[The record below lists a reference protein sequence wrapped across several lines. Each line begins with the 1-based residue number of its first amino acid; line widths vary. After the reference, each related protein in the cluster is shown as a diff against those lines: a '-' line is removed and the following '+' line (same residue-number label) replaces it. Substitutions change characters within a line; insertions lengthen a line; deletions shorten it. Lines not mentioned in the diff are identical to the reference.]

1 MRFNAMLRKF
11 ATRFALGLTLSG
23 VISVTLC
30 LAQTQAPAPAASEE
44 IRVEKI
50 ELLDLQTDRIGF
62 AVTPSII
69 PTQQVQV
76 RMITFYGMRIN
87 GIPVFVPPVSEELD
101 LHPGVRA
108 SLRRPMQFT
117 IYFRDLS
124 TLQPL
129 IDLVKGGRIK
139 IEGNAL
145 VEAKLDLLPSL
156 LLRKKTAHA
165 PLRIDA
171 DLPLDVPGG
180 SLVREQTLKALSV
193 AETGR
198 SILSKSLLYLLGTD
212 ETQKR
217 LQDRFGKSVLLA
229 VARYEMTDSN
239 HNRYPVEKMGVAF
252 RATDRQIVTTGEMA
266 EPWRFDSV
274 IALKL
279 KRGELTMVKDSYDLL
294 LWPSGTTYTRLNG
307 PPIEGNAM
315 SLKKHDFRILPG
327 TFETEKMVAT
337 ENGARAT
344 LVNTAPRA
352 SASNL
357 AILEFPA
364 DPKTGPPIVPVDGK
378 PDPAGYPAIVAF
390 RFSAGPYTQAVEPE
404 IVRLSARVADGR
416 LVFDDPIDS
425 SALGSPVLSD
435 NGLVGI
441 LQDET
446 SAISYSAAAA
456 RLKLT
461 ASPK

>member
-1 MRFNAMLRKF
+1 MFKKGPIHSALRL
-11 ATRFALGLTLSG
+11 ALFSAAF
-23 VISVTLC
+23 SALC
-30 LAQTQAPAPAASEE
+30 LAQPPGVAAPPPASEE

-69 PTQQVQV
+69 PTQQVRI

-101 LHPGVRA
+101 LRPGFRA

-117 IYFRDLS
+117 VYFRDLS

-139 IEGNAL
+139 VEGNAL
-145 VEAKLDLLPSL
+145 VEAKLDLLPSVL
-156 LLRKKTAHA
+156 LMKKTAHA
-165 PLRIDA
+165 PVRIDA

-217 LQDRFGKSVLLA
+217 LQDRFGKSVFLA
-229 VARYEMTDSN
+229 VARYEMRDSN

-252 RATDRQIVTTGEMA
+252 RAADKQVVTTREMV
-266 EPWRFDSV
+266 EPWNFDSV

-279 KRGELTMVKDSYDLL
+279 KRGELTMVKDSFDLL
-294 LWPSGTTYTRLNG
+294 LWPAGTTYSRLNG
-307 PPIEGNAM
+307 PPIEGNALT
-315 SLKKHDFRILPG
+315 LKKHDFRLLPG
-327 TFETEKMVAT
+327 AAETEKMVAT

-344 LVNTAPRA
+344 LVSTAPRA

-357 AILEFPA
+357 AVLEFVA
-364 DPKTGPPIVPVDGK
+364 APKTGPPMAPVDGK
-378 PDPAGYPAIVAF
+378 PDPAGYRAIVAF
-390 RFSAGPYTQAVEPE
+390 RFSAGPFTQSVEPE
-404 IVRLSARVADGR
+404 IVRLSARVVDGR

-435 NGLVGI
+435 DGLVGI
-441 LQDET
+441 LQEET
-446 SAISYSAAAA
+446 SAISYASAAA
-456 RLKLT
+456 RLKLN
-461 ASPK
+461 PGGK